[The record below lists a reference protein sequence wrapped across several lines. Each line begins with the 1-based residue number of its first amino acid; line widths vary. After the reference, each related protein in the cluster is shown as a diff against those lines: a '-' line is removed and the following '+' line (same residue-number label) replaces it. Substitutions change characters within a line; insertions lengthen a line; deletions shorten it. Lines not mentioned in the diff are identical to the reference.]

1 MQRIIHIIGAN
12 YSTFV
17 FKDFKLCIIELNFS
31 FSIETCTHAR
41 KLTSR
46 RNRNI
51 YFARGKVHMYV
62 VYTFFKATCF
72 WIIMIRIYSLH
83 IIQIFFYRI
92 NFFYSSIFFILLL
105 CTYYFFAILRSFY
118 ALWKLKMLLSKV
130 CYFCINHIS
139 RLRSVFST
147 YLADFSYTT
156 FEKGEIFKLPI
167 MYVYCA
173 M

>member
-1 MQRIIHIIGAN
+1 MLSRINFVEYYVIWTAAYTNYRRRRKRLQRIIHIGAN

-62 VYTFFKATCF
+62 YTFFKATCF

-83 IIQIFFYRI
+83 IIQIFFIRQ
-92 NFFYSSIFFILLL
+92 FFS
-105 CTYYFFAILRSFY
+105 
-118 ALWKLKMLLSKV
+118 
-130 CYFCINHIS
+130 YFCYVH
-139 RLRSVFST
+139 
-147 YLADFSYTT
+147 TT
-156 FEKGEIFKLPI
+156 FLQI
-167 MYVYCA
+167 
-173 M
+173 

>member
-62 VYTFFKATCF
+62 YTFFKATCF
-72 WIIMIRIYSLH
+72 WIIMIRIYSL
-83 IIQIFFYRI
+83 QYTLFKY
-92 NFFYSSIFFILLL
+92 FFIRQFFSYF
-105 CTYYFFAILRSFY
+105 CYVNTTFFAILRSFY
-118 ALWKLKMLLSKV
+118 ALWKCFYQK
-130 CYFCINHIS
+130 C
-139 RLRSVFST
+139 
-147 YLADFSYTT
+147 AT
-156 FEKGEIFKLPI
+156 FGLIIFLD
-167 MYVYCA
+167 
-173 M
+173 

>member
-92 NFFYSSIFFILLL
+92 NFFLFVNFFHTFVMYLLL
-105 CTYYFFAILRSFY
+105 FCNFKIFLCIVKTENAFIKSV
-118 ALWKLKMLLSKV
+118 LLL
-130 CYFCINHIS
+130 Y
-139 RLRSVFST
+139 
-147 YLADFSYTT
+147 
-156 FEKGEIFKLPI
+156 
-167 MYVYCA
+167 
-173 M
+173 

>member
-62 VYTFFKATCF
+62 YTFFKATCF

-83 IIQIFFYRI
+83 IIQIYFFTQLI
-92 NFFYSSIFFILLL
+92 FFYSSFFSYF
-105 CTYYFFAILRSFY
+105 CYVNTTFFAILRSFY
-118 ALWKLKMLLSKV
+118 ALWKCFIKSVLL
-130 CYFCINHIS
+130 
-139 RLRSVFST
+139 L
-147 YLADFSYTT
+147 D
-156 FEKGEIFKLPI
+156 
-167 MYVYCA
+167 
-173 M
+173 